1 MEEVHRIPF
10 FLTGHNKRDPNIKE
24 EHEMPTGMIQSKSL
38 SILQDQLTHE
48 FIACKKA
55 ERYAES
61 FQDVA
66 LKQLASELANCHRA
80 RYNRLFDYL
89 NSWQ

>member
-1 MEEVHRIPF
+1 MEEVHSIWVCVC
-10 FLTGHNKRDPNIKE
+10 GHNKRDPNYKE

>member
-1 MEEVHRIPF
+1 MEEVHSLKKEICGQNR
-10 FLTGHNKRDPNIKE
+10 RDPKFKE

-61 FQDVA
+61 FQDAA

>member
-1 MEEVHRIPF
+1 MEEVHSMRMFPIS
-10 FLTGHNKRDPNIKE
+10 HNKRDPNYKE